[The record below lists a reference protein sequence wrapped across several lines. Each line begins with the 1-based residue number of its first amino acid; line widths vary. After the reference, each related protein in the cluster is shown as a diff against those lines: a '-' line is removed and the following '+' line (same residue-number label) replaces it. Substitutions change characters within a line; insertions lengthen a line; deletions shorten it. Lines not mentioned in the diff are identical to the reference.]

1 MLPWCTGGYDPPP
14 MSDAPASLN
23 PAQNQAV
30 HHLNG
35 PCLVLAGAG
44 SGKTRVIVHKI
55 AKLLQTGLEPK
66 QIAAITFTNKA
77 AAEMRERAKALVGPR
92 AARDLVVST
101 FHSLGVRML
110 RADGTRLN
118 LKENFS
124 ILDSDDVLGVL
135 RDAGGTTDAKTAR
148 GWQWAISLWKNQGL
162 NAAQAAAVAKDD
174 LELTAAKVMQRYE
187 ERLNAY
193 QAVDFDDLIG
203 LPLKLLSTDAEA
215 RRKWQDSFRH
225 LLVDEYQD
233 TNAVQYELL
242 KALVGEHTPFTAVG
256 DDDQSIYGWRGAT
269 IDNLKRLPQDYP
281 RLKVIPLEQN
291 YRSTGAILRA
301 ANQVIA
307 KNPKIFE
314 KKLWSEFGEGEPVQ
328 VVECDG
334 EEHEAERAVARIT
347 ALRARGG
354 TVKFSDFAIL
364 YRANHQARVFEQKLR
379 AAQMPYKVSGG
390 QSYFDR
396 TEIKDLCA
404 WLRLLV
410 NQDDDPAFLR
420 AVTTPKRGIG
430 HTTLGTLGEF
440 AAKWKISLFEALF
453 SPSLATVLK
462 GKAVEALQDFG
473 REVNEL
479 EHRARQTTGAEDAK
493 ALLLGWLKAIGYEQ
507 HLYDGEDS
515 EKLAAA
521 RWTNVLDFVDW
532 IARRCGGELTQ
543 EGGTFETEKQS
554 VLQVA
559 QTISVIISLAE
570 RGDEQDVV
578 TLSTL
583 HAAKGLEWPHVVLA
597 GVNEGLLPFRSGD
610 EDMTPERLEEERRL
624 MYVGITR
631 ARTTLA
637 VSTLRRRKRGR
648 ETVAGV
654 PSRFIAEMKLGEGV
668 AKEDPRERLRKL
680 REQLAARPAVVV
692 DRG

>member
-1 MLPWCTGGYDPPP
+1 

-23 PAQNQAV
+23 PAQTQAV
-30 HHLNG
+30 QHLNG

-110 RADGTRLN
+110 RADGTRLG

-162 NAAQAAAVAKDD
+162 NASQATAIAKDD

-203 LPLKLLSTDAEA
+203 LPLKLLSTDTEA
-215 RRKWQDSFRH
+215 RRKWQESFAH